1 MGCAREARA
10 EILRNQ
16 DRAFMTARPKRR
28 AKTPASSPTS
38 LKRYQDKRDFS
49 RTSEPKPEPR
59 PQRSETAGLQF
70 VVQKHAARRVH
81 YDLRLE
87 LDGVLKSWAVT
98 RGPSLVL
105 GEKRLA
111 VHTEDHPIDYLTF
124 EGNIPRG
131 EYGAGAMIVW
141 DHGCW
146 EPVGDPRK
154 ALQKGHL
161 EFELA
166 GHRLKGRWHLVRI
179 RPKPGEK
186 TDPWLLIKAED
197 AFARGA
203 ADPAI
208 TDEET
213 TSFLTGRT
221 TEELAAAGELRVDH
235 AGRAKVAASRKP
247 LAPLVEDLRGARK
260 GLLPAFL
267 EPSQAQSAERPPSGS
282 KWVHEIKYDG
292 YRIQTRIDG
301 STVKLLTRKGLDWTA
316 RFPRLVVSLRRLE
329 LASAWID
336 GEIVVEDLGGIP
348 NFNLLQADLSE
359 GREDRLR
366 YFVFDLLYCEGFDL
380 TKATLVDRK
389 GLLEKMVADRGRG
402 LPLRYSEHLAQDGPV
417 MFEHACRLGLEGIL
431 SKRADLPY
439 RPGRGDHWIK
449 TKSILRQ
456 EFVIVGYIPST
467 AETKSVGSLQLGYY
481 RDGKLLYAGGVGTGY
496 SVQQARSLRDELEK
510 LHVGKPQFGRPLP
523 EGLDKTIRWVAPK
536 LVCEVEFSSFS
547 ADDLLR
553 QGSFKGLREDRAPE
567 EVEREPAATRMAR
580 SASRSEPNQARARAG
595 IRLTHPER
603 ILWPDYG
610 VTKQG
615 LAEFYVAIADWILP
629 HLKDRV
635 LSLVRC
641 PSGVAAKCFYA
652 KHAWAG
658 ISDAVRRV
666 DVGEKEPMLILD
678 DLAGL
683 ITLVQAGV
691 IEIHPWG
698 STFAHLETPDRL
710 IFDLDPGEDVPWS
723 AVTDAALD
731 VRVRLDDIGLKS
743 FVKTSGGKGLH
754 VVVPITPSVGW
765 DEAKEFTK
773 SIADAMARD
782 KPDRY
787 LAVMSKSARRGR
799 VFVDYLRNGRGATA
813 VGPYSPRA
821 LPQASVS
828 VPLDWSELS
837 GGLRADHFKIDN
849 LRQRLDNLRRD
860 PWQDIGLIRQKLPP
874 SRSPPTQSGRRT
886 RVR

>member
-1 MGCAREARA
+1 MGGARA
-10 EILRNQ
+10 ARVEILRNQ
-16 DRAFMTARPKRR
+16 DRAFMTARPKRK
-28 AKTPASSPTS
+28 AKTSSSSPRS
-38 LKRYQDKRDFS
+38 LKRYQEKRDFS
-49 RTSEPKPEPR
+49 RTSEPKPEVR
-59 PQRSETAGLQF
+59 PARDATTGLQF
-70 VVQKHAARRVH
+70 AVQKHDARRVH

-98 RGPSLVL
+98 RGPSLVV

-111 VHTEDHPIDYLTF
+111 VHTEDHPIDYLNF

-141 DHGCW
+141 DQGPW
-146 EPVGDPRK
+146 EPVGDPHK

-161 EFELA
+161 EFVLA

-179 RPKPGEK
+179 RPKRGEK

-197 AFARGA
+197 EFARDA

-213 TSFLTGRT
+213 TSFLSGRT
-221 TEELAAAGELRVDH
+221 TQELAAAGELRADH
-235 AGRAKVAASRKP
+235 AARGKVAAAREP
-247 LAPLVEDLRGARK
+247 LGPLVSAVRGARK
-260 GLLPAFL
+260 GMLPAFL
-267 EPSQAQSAERPPSGS
+267 EPSQAQSAERPPSGE

-292 YRIQTRIDG
+292 YRIQARVDG
-301 STVKLLTRKGLDWTA
+301 RTIKLLTRKGLDWTE
-316 RFPRLVVSLRRLE
+316 RFPRLIAALRKLE

-336 GEIVVEDLGGIP
+336 GEIVVEDAGGVP
-348 NFNLLQADLSE
+348 SFNLLQADLSG

-380 TKATLVDRK
+380 TKVTLVDRK
-389 GLLEKMVADRGRG
+389 ALLEKIIAQRARG
-402 LPLRYSEHLAQDGPV
+402 LPLRFSEHLAQDGPV
-417 MFEHACRLGLEGIL
+417 MFEHACRLGLEGIV

-439 RPGRGDHWIK
+439 RPGRGDHWLK

-481 RDGKLLYAGGVGTGY
+481 EDGKLLYAGGVGTGY
-496 SVQQARSLRDELEK
+496 SAQQARSLRAELEK
-510 LHVGKPQFGRPLP
+510 LHVVKPQFGQALP

-536 LVCEVEFSSFS
+536 LVCEVEFGGFS
-547 ADDLLR
+547 ADELVR
-553 QGSFKGLREDRAPE
+553 QASFKGLREDRAPE
-567 EVEREPAATRMAR
+567 EVEREPATRTAR
-580 SASRSEPNQARARAG
+580 SAPRSEPGQLRARAG

-615 LAEFYVAIADWILP
+615 LAEFYTSIADWILP
-629 HLKDRV
+629 HLQDRV

-658 ISDAVRRV
+658 ISEAVRRV
-666 DVGEKEPMLILD
+666 DVGEEEPMLVLD

-698 STFAHLETPDRL
+698 STFSHLETPDRL

-723 AVTDAALD
+723 AVIDAAREVRARLND
-731 VRVRLDDIGLKS
+731 VGLTS

-754 VVVPITPSVGW
+754 VVVPITPSAGW
-765 DEAKEFTK
+765 EDAKEFTK

-787 LAVMSKSARRGR
+787 LAIATKSARRGR
-799 VFVDYLRNGRGATA
+799 IFVDYLRNGRGATA

-837 GGLRADHFKIDN
+837 EAIRADHFKIDN
-849 LRQRLDNLRRD
+849 LRQRLDNLKRD
-860 PWQDIGLIRQKLPP
+860 SWQDISTIQQKLPMP
-874 SRSPPTQSGRRT
+874 SRRRPH
-886 RVR
+886 